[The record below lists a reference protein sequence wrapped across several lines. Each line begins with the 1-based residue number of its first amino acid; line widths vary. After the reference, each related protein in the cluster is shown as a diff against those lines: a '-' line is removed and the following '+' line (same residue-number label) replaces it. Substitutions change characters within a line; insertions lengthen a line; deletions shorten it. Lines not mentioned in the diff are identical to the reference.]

1 MFRYFHIAFLL
12 LFNGF
17 NISCGASAHS
27 RRAVDE
33 IVAVVADGDVE
44 QGDEQVL
51 RGPQQLVVG
60 APAVVWVVLL
70 QLLAVVGGTSKNNQD
85 YSFAN
90 YSNQQYQSNNQNN
103 QNNSPILSPPL
114 IEKTEDEPNDYN
126 FEPNKPKI
134 GPVIEVPSFGV
145 PYPGE
150 DNNEKG
156 YEFSSGIFVHNNNN
170 DTGYSSGYGGYGFSQ

>member
-1 MFRYFHIAFLL
+1 MNLIYGVGH
-12 LFNGF
+12 
-17 NISCGASAHS
+17 
-27 RRAVDE
+27 
-33 IVAVVADGDVE
+33 DGINAYPNDNQKKNSE
-44 QGDEQVL
+44 NYQGY
-51 RGPQQLVVG
+51 GVG
-60 APAVVWVVLL
+60 YDGINAYEN
-70 QLLAVVGGTSKNNQD
+70 TSKNNQG
-85 YSFAN
+85 YGFAN
-90 YSNQQYQSNNQNN
+90 YPNQQYQSNNQNN

-114 IEKTEDEPNDYN
+114 IEKAEDEPNDYN

-156 YEFSSGIFVHNNNN
+156 YEFSSGIFVHNNN